1 MTSSGNPRSFIHGHT
16 FALPSPPKV
25 GAVCLNRARTDLR
38 RGRGVTCVPTAIRG
52 DHGLGMELRNG
63 SNFEVLTPF
72 CWPESN
78 ILPAQMACGRGASR
92 SRRPHVHVV
101 KSCRWNLGDLIRVRL
116 PLRTG
121 P

>member
-1 MTSSGNPRSFIHGHT
+1 MAGPAVPRHTLEVRTECVSSARSG
-16 FALPSPPKV
+16 LC
-25 GAVCLNRARTDLR
+25 G
-38 RGRGVTCVPTAIRG
+38 GRGEISVPTAI
-52 DHGLGMELRNG
+52 NG

-101 KSCRWNLGDLIRVRL
+101 KSFRRNLGDLIRVR
-116 PLRTG
+116 PALRTG